1 MSRFFFTGPKLCI
14 FVVIQSNPI
23 QSISPQSNPI
33 QMTWRGGA
41 PGATGAAKI
50 GVKRRDGR
58 RRCDDATTTNGR
70 NKSTSPAQIPLDI
83 LYIVCLELETP
94 INSILGVVDMYS
106 LIDVCIVLLFLSPAV
121 IMTVAIVMDIVR
133 EWRTK

>member
-1 MSRFFFTGPKLCI
+1 MDVSMIGILQGHVKIYFYWPLTMHIGG
-14 FVVIQSNPI
+14 NPI

-58 RRCDDATTTNGR
+58 RRYGDKR
-70 NKSTSPAQIPLDI
+70 PQQ
-83 LYIVCLELETP
+83 
-94 INSILGVVDMYS
+94 
-106 LIDVCIVLLFLSPAV
+106 IDVAGAN
-121 IMTVAIVMDIVR
+121 TA
-133 EWRTK
+133 